1 MSLQLKIKDKNLVEK
16 EKRVLL
22 ERQVKDMAKTID
34 KLTQQQVS
42 QSTQLEFLTLKVEEL
57 CR

>member
-22 ERQVKDMAKTID
+22 ERQVKDMAKPID
-34 KLTQQQVS
+34 KLTQQQLS
-42 QSTQLEFLTLKVEEL
+42 QTTQLEFLTLKVEEL

>member
-34 KLTQQQVS
+34 KLTQQQLS
-42 QSTQLEFLTLKVEEL
+42 QTTQLEFLTLKVEEL

>member
-16 EKRVLL
+16 EKRILL

-42 QSTQLEFLTLKVEEL
+42 QTTQLEFLTLKVEEL

>member
-42 QSTQLEFLTLKVEEL
+42 QTTQLEFLTLKVEEL

>member
-1 MSLQLKIKDKNLVEK
+1 MSLQLKVKDKNLVEK